1 MVHQMSGET
10 ESIILSQMPFA
21 RGLQY
26 QNQWYRLVEKQ
37 TLYKPGGD
45 DKGLRVVL

>member
-10 ESIILSQMPFA
+10 ESTILSQMPFA

-26 QNQWYRLVEKQ
+26 QNQWYRLIEKQ
-37 TLYKPGGD
+37 TLFRPGSE
-45 DKGLRVVL
+45 DKGLHVVL